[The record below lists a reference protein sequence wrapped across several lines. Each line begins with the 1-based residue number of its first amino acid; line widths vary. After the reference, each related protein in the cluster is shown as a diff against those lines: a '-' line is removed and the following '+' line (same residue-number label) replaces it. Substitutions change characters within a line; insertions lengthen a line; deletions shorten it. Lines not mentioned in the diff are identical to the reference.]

1 MADIKELDPLF
12 KAPPGQTASNADSGS
27 DLTKLDPIFGN
38 PIGVDPSVSK
48 AAKDVMGAKGSVFGL
63 PRNEERGLAAAA
75 GAVAGPTVQ
84 KIAEKAFP
92 SAETRQ
98 LEAAKKLQETAK
110 LDALKQEIINQELQ
124 IGRAHV

>member
-63 PRNEERGLAAAA
+63 PRMKNVVLPQLQVPLQGLRYRKL
-75 GAVAGPTVQ
+75 PKKHFLVQ
-84 KIAEKAFP
+84 RLDNLKPLK
-92 SAETRQ
+92 SY
-98 LEAAKKLQETAK
+98 KKL
-110 LDALKQEIINQELQ
+110 LSWM
-124 IGRAHV
+124 R